1 MISNQTIKTGTDAR
15 FISVCGTK
23 PLFFVVLMLLSTA
36 VMLPAIELNVPRQGV
51 VQNVPV
57 EAPWNGCLLVRE
69 GPGMNWPVK
78 GYVTN
83 GTAVKIEATDGAWY
97 RISSPKTGYVYSTY
111 VKITETET
119 LDSSNE
125 RALTLEEIVENSKP
139 WTRDANLEERKKLLE
154 SNDTAPAPQLPAR
167 P

>member
-1 MISNQTIKTGTDAR
+1 MVSNQTIKTSQKRQFPASFGL
-15 FISVCGTK
+15 K
-23 PLFFVVLMLLSTA
+23 PLLLAGLLLSGTIA
-36 VMLPAIELNVPRQGV
+36 TLPAVELNVPRQGV

-69 GPGMNWPVK
+69 GPGTNWPIK

-83 GTAVKIEATDGAWY
+83 GTAIKIEATDGAWY
-97 RISSPKTGYVYSTY
+97 RISLPKTGYVYSTY

-125 RALTLEEIVENSKP
+125 RALTLEEIVENSNP
-139 WTRDANLEERKKLLE
+139 WTRDNNLEERKKLLDN
-154 SNDTAPAPQLPAR
+154 NDTSPAPQLPVA

>member
-1 MISNQTIKTGTDAR
+1 MISKQKLKTGTDAR
-15 FISVCGTK
+15 FFSVCGPQ
-23 PLFFVVLMLLSTA
+23 PLFFMILLLLSAA
-36 VMLPAIELNVPRQGV
+36 VMLPAVELNVPRQGV
-51 VQNVPV
+51 VQDVPV

-69 GPGMNWPVK
+69 GPGMNWPIK
-78 GYVTN
+78 GYVAN